1 MTKSIHTDEMVALR
15 DWLKLQRQSR
25 HLTMRS
31 LAQLMGKPHSYIQ
44 RVEDGERRLDVI
56 EYVWY
61 CNALNIDPRVGL
73 ELVLDQISK

>member
-44 RVEDGERRLDVI
+44 RVEDGELKIVAAKFSMDTAIV
-56 EYVWY
+56 EFF
-61 CNALNIDPRVGL
+61 D
-73 ELVLDQISK
+73 